1 MNTSE
6 LLQSVQFVTD
16 ADGNKTAVQI
26 DYAAWEDL
34 LTLLEGIEND
44 GESQA
49 VDRPLRPFGLCAG
62 EFAVPDDFDDP
73 LPKEILKEFEGRI

>member
-16 ADGNKTAVQI
+16 AHGNKTAVQI

-49 VDRPLRPFGLCAG
+49 VDRQPRPFGLCAG